1 MIELI
6 GWLNIQFST
15 DGEHNFTVEKGII
28 SQIYDLIKPLNGFNH
43 NYELKCINGNNYLYI
58 GINHNH
64 DNEYLDEVK
73 SVFSKIAKLA
83 IGSYGL
89 VYLRQP
95 EDELYFNEFKVI
107 KLNKGEV
114 TIQEDSYLSPCNP
127 KIED

>member
-15 DGEHNFTVEKGII
+15 DGEHDFALDKELI
-28 SQIYDLIKPLNGFNH
+28 SQIHDFIEPLNGFNH
-43 NYELKCINGNNYLYI
+43 SYELKCINGNNYLYI

-64 DNEYLDEVK
+64 ENGYIDEVK
-73 SVFSKIAKLA
+73 SVFSKISKLA

-95 EDELYFNEFKVI
+95 DDKLFFNEFKVI
-107 KLNKGEV
+107 RLNKGIINVEKD
-114 TIQEDSYLSPCNP
+114 IYLSPCNP